1 MQVGDLVRF
10 KKPLLADDTAWR
22 RTLYPYKFEMG
33 IVLKVGMFGDNTH
46 VMFPS
51 LASEF
56 FTHNLEVISASR

>member
-10 KKPLLADDTAWR
+10 KKPLPADDTAVR

-33 IVLKVGMFGDNTH
+33 IVLTESKRGNTR

-51 LASEF
+51 LACEF
-56 FTHNLEVISASR
+56 ITHNLEVINASR